1 LEKTLSFSPPIQ
13 MDKTETPHRVSLK
26 LNGARLVFTVLA
38 KDAHDALKLVQEDH
52 PTASVLSAQSSD
64 EILNGK
70 VHQWT

>member
-1 LEKTLSFSPPIQ
+1 

-38 KDAHDALKLVQEDH
+38 KDTHEALKLIQEQH
-52 PTASVLSAQSSD
+52 PTANLISAQSSD